1 MTNAYKKTVTYM
13 RYSTH
18 NQDDGFSIEYQ
29 RAEMKEYADKH
40 GLYIDEE
47 YIDEA
52 KTGTKVAGRD
62 GFYNLVRAVKD
73 GHIQAIIVYKLSR
86 LFRNV
91 QESQYYRELFRKH
104 NVKLLSV
111 TQIID
116 EETSAGRMTTNILSV
131 VDQYQSE
138 ITSDHVKSSMR
149 EMARQ
154 GYYTGGLVIYGYDLE
169 DLPHGKKVRKRF
181 IPNDDEAQIVN
192 KVFELYAK
200 GHEVGYIR
208 HYINNEMNAKTRRG
222 GLFYIQLI
230 HKMLK
235 NDFYIGVRRF
245 ETEGY
250 DKMILEN
257 SHPAIISM
265 SLWDTVQERLHNR
278 PKIKPR
284 KHPEKRTYPLTG
296 LLYCSCGSH
305 CMGISGKS
313 RKNKT
318 TGEYYEY
325 FYYACSKRHY
335 YTTCKLNSIRREEM
349 HRKVIKEIRRH
360 FLNKEKIDELSA
372 DIAASANLPSES
384 IAEQLKQLGKEK
396 ADIEKQ
402 LNVLIDMRL
411 NGEMSGDI
419 LRKRSTPL
427 EERLPKIE
435 KQIFYLKENQKSHF
449 SVEDIKNYLSD
460 LLAQTEID
468 YDEVMRSIFLTFVEK
483 VVISNTTIEVS
494 LKMSMPKKLLFN
506 ITSGTPFVTLN
517 NTLRRDYDK

>member
-1 MTNAYKKTVTYM
+1 MSISYKKTVTYM

-29 RAEMKEYADKH
+29 RSEMKEYADKQR
-40 GLYIDEE
+40 LYIDDE

-62 GFYNLVRAVKD
+62 GFYNLIRAVKD
-73 GHIQAIIVYKLSR
+73 GYIQAIIVYKLSC

-154 GYYTGGLVIYGYDLE
+154 GYYTGGLVIYGYELDSI
-169 DLPHGKKVRKRF
+169 PHGKKVRKRF
-181 IPNDDEAQIVN
+181 IPNDTEAEIVN
-192 KVFELYAK
+192 KAFELYAK

-208 HYINNEMNAKTRRG
+208 RYINNEMGARTRRG
-222 GLFYIQLI
+222 GTLYIQLI

-245 ETEGY
+245 TTEGY
-250 DKMILEN
+250 DEMVIEDA
-257 SHPAIISM
+257 HPAIISR
-265 SLWDTVQERLHNR
+265 SLWEDVQDRLENR

-318 TGEYYEY
+318 TNNFYQY
-325 FYYACSKRHY
+325 FYYACSRRHY
-335 YTTCKLNSIRREEM
+335 YSDCDLNSIRREEL
-349 HRKVIKEIRRH
+349 HRKVMKEIH
-360 FLNKEKIDELSA
+360 KNFLNKEKIEELSS
-372 DIAASANLPSES
+372 DIARSANMPSES
-384 IAEQLKQLGKEK
+384 IAEQLKLLSKEK
-396 ADIEKQ
+396 AEIEKQ

-411 NGEMSGDI
+411 NGEISGDI
-419 LRKRSTPL
+419 IKKRSSSL
-427 EERLPKIE
+427 EERLPQIE
-435 KQIFYLKENQKSHF
+435 KQIFSLKENQKNHYSE
-449 SVEDIKNYLSD
+449 EDIKAYLTD
-460 LLAQTEID
+460 LLSKTEID
-468 YDEVMRSIFLTFVEK
+468 DDEIMRSIFITFVEK
-483 VVISNTTIEVS
+483 IVISNTNIEVN
-494 LKMSMPKKLLFN
+494 LKMSMPNKLLFN

-517 NTLRRDYDK
+517 NILYR